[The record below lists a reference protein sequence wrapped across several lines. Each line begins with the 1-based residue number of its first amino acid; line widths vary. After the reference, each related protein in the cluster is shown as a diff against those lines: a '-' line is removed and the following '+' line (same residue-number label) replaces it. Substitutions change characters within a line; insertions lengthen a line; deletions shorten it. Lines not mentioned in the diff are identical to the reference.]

1 MTLKI
6 GHRGAS
12 AHYPEN
18 TLLAFTQAI
27 KMGAN
32 AVECDVYLCA
42 SGEVV
47 VFHDRTLKRTTN
59 SSGYI
64 ARTTL
69 KDLKKLDAGSGEKI
83 PTLIELLDALTPK
96 STVFVEIKATAAAK
110 PTADIITKFAKTKNV
125 PYERMPVISFKP
137 QHLKLV
143 KSVNKHICV
152 GLTPPERASALNAS
166 LIKKAV
172 AAGMWSINP
181 SIKILNKDFVKAAH
195 AANLKVFTWTA
206 NSTAD
211 IKKATAMGVD
221 GIMSDYPEKL

>member
-1 MTLKI
+1 MLKI

-47 VFHDRTLKRTTN
+47 VFHDRTLKRTTG

-69 KDLKKLDAGSGEKI
+69 KDLKKLDAGNGEKI
-83 PTLIELLDALTPK
+83 PTLKELLTVLTPK
-96 STVFVEIKATAAAK
+96 STVIIEIKATAAAK
-110 PTADIITKFAKTKNV
+110 PTADIINHFAKKEGV

-143 KSVNKHICV
+143 KSVNKNICV

-172 AAGMWSINP
+172 AAGMWSVNP

-211 IKKATAMGVD
+211 IKKAYALGVD
-221 GIMSDYPEKL
+221 GIMSDWPEKL

>member
-1 MTLKI
+1 MRI
-6 GHRGAS
+6 AHRGAS

-18 TLLAFTQAI
+18 TLLAFTKAVE
-27 KMGAN
+27 MGAD

-47 VFHDRTLKRTTN
+47 VFHDRTLKRTTG

-69 KDLKKLDAGSGEKI
+69 KELRKLDAGSGEKI
-83 PTLIELLDALTPK
+83 PTLVELLTALTPHA
-96 STVFVEIKATAAAK
+96 TVFIEIKATAAAK
-110 PTADIITKFAKTKNV
+110 PTADIITDFATRKKV

-137 QHLKLV
+137 QHLKMV

-152 GLTPPERASALNAS
+152 GLTPPERASALSGAF
-166 LIKKAV
+166 IKKAV
-172 AAGMWSINP
+172 ASGMWSVNP
-181 SIKILNKDFVKAAH
+181 GIRVLNAAFVKAAH

-206 NSTAD
+206 NTKTD
-211 IKKATAMGVD
+211 IKKAYNMGVD
-221 GIMSDYPEKL
+221 GVMSDFPEKL